1 MRQLLVS
8 NARRRHALKRGGGRA
23 EPLEDDILV
32 SMQQTEEF
40 LALDEALERLAAQDP
55 RKAKV
60 VELKYFGGLTREEIS
75 VAMGLTLATVKRDLL
90 LGEAWLRCPRKR
102 EPHSWIA
109 NAGMRRFATK

>member
-1 MRQLLVS
+1 
-8 NARRRHALKRGGGRA
+8 
-23 EPLEDDILV
+23 
-32 SMQQTEEF
+32 MQQTEEF

-90 LGEAWLRCPRKR
+90 LGEAWLRR
-102 EPHSWIA
+102 A
-109 NAGMRRFATK
+109 LAGDAGSGPAYS